1 MKILSFDEFILNSG
15 ISVPSFDEFKKLGDM
30 TALFEREKNDFIQ
43 LNYERGP
50 LLYAIISML
59 KPKNILEIGR
69 ARGYSTLSMAWAL
82 SDNNPSG
89 RIFTIDPISIEKSS
103 KLLLDDHTTQ
113 GSRYENS
120 SIQKIWSKIAKKDW
134 IEKII
139 PLTGFSG
146 EIMQKTSFPEIN
158 FAYID
163 GAHFYSAVKH
173 DFYSVLNNVGED
185 FGILLDDYADRPQY
199 GIKQLV
205 DEQIDKH
212 FDTSLIQTDRQNHLK
227 NMLSLKDQNYGMV
240 YFHSNSLKMPLKEIY
255 THNERTKAIMDY
267 LKFEDRQRRRTLIN
281 DKVPFLKNIKFRF
294 LE

>member
-120 SIQKIWSKIAKKDW
+120 SIQKILSKIAKKDW
-134 IEKII
+134 IESSWSTNSTI
-139 PLTGFSG
+139 
-146 EIMQKTSFPEIN
+146 
-158 FAYID
+158 
-163 GAHFYSAVKH
+163 
-173 DFYSVLNNVGED
+173 YSVLIKDPYE
-185 FGILLDDYADRPQY
+185 FG
-199 GIKQLV
+199 KSV
-205 DEQIDKH
+205 K
-212 FDTSLIQTDRQNHLK
+212 
-227 NMLSLKDQNYGMV
+227 
-240 YFHSNSLKMPLKEIY
+240 
-255 THNERTKAIMDY
+255 
-267 LKFEDRQRRRTLIN
+267 
-281 DKVPFLKNIKFRF
+281 
-294 LE
+294 